1 MTDRPGAAPSS
12 AILCVTALVAALV
25 TGVAP
30 ARAQDSQTVLYR
42 VFLADGSTLVSF
54 GEFARVADRVVFS
67 MPLDS
72 LGASGAPRLQL
83 VTIPASAVDWATTD
97 RYTDSARASHYA
109 STRGE
114 AEFATLSGQVAW
126 ALNAIPLTNDPRKR
140 LHLAEQARQAV
151 GEWSRTSF
159 GYRARDIADL
169 KALLDEVVSEL
180 RVSAGVDRFEL
191 NLVANVEPP
200 PPIPL
205 MPAPTLKESIEQVL
219 TAARL
224 SPEPAGRVDLLRS
237 AMVLLDGA
245 QTALPASWVTG
256 MRTRAIAELSAE
268 LRLEKSYGDL
278 TATTLAAGN
287 VYAKRADVR
296 GVERLVKKA
305 LETDE
310 ALGRRRPDV
319 LSALLTALDEKLN
332 AARRLRLAR
341 DNWQLRAAAYKAYR
355 RDLAKPLVRVDRA
368 KAALDD
374 IRRLAGPHPSALER
388 ADRQLGEASSAL
400 ARVKPPDD
408 LRSIHTMLTSAL
420 QLARSACR
428 VRRQAVESGRL
439 AVAWDASSAAA
450 GALILLDR
458 ATSDLARVLKPPQLQ

>member
-1 MTDRPGAAPSS
+1 MTDRPGAAASS
-12 AILCVTALVAALV
+12 AILCVAALVAALV
-25 TGVAP
+25 AGAAP
-30 ARAQDSQTVLYR
+30 ARAQDSQAVCYR
-42 VFLADGSTLVSF
+42 IFLADGSTLVSF

-72 LGASGAPRLQL
+72 LGTPGAPRLQL

-97 RYTDSARASHYA
+97 RYSDSARASHYA

-126 ALNAIPLTNDPRKR
+126 ALNAIPLTDDPRKR
-140 LHLAEQARQAV
+140 LQLAEQARQV
-151 GEWSRTSF
+151 LGEWSRTSF
-159 GYRARDIADL
+159 GYRARDVADL
-169 KALLDEVVSEL
+169 RALLGEVISEL
-180 RVSAGVDRFEL
+180 RMSAGVDRFEL
-191 NLVANVEPP
+191 DLVANVEPP
-200 PPIPL
+200 PLVPL
-205 MPAPTLKESIEQVL
+205 MSPPTLQESIEQVL

-224 SPEPAGRVDLLRS
+224 APEPVGRVDLLRS

-245 QTALPASWVTG
+245 QTTLPASWVTG
-256 MRTRAIAELSAE
+256 MRTRAIGELGAE
-268 LRLEKSYGDL
+268 LRLETSYADL
-278 TATTLAAGN
+278 TATTLAAASM
-287 VYAKRADVR
+287 YAKRADVR
-296 GVERLVKKA
+296 GVERLVRNA
-305 LETDE
+305 LETDD
-310 ALGRRRPDV
+310 ALGRKRPDM
-319 LSALLTALDEKLN
+319 LSSLLAALDEKLD

-355 RDLAKPLVRVDRA
+355 RDLTKSLVRVDRA

-374 IRRLAGPHPSALER
+374 IRHLAGPHPRALER

-428 VRRQAVESGRL
+428 VRREAVESGTL

-450 GALILLDR
+450 GALILLNR
-458 ATSDLARVLKPPQLQ
+458 ATGDLARFLKPPELQ